1 MSFEWRLENDMKKL
15 LAASFAALAVA
26 LALPAGAQG
35 LPDAAA
41 QKAIR
46 DQLRTDRKV
55 VIEHN
60 MNLSDAEAKKFWPV
74 YQSFQRELAPIQ
86 SRRNRAA
93 IDFISTNDGDM
104 TNANAR
110 RLMDQLA
117 SADESEAKVRR
128 AYVTKFSKAVGS
140 KKAARYYQVESKIA
154 AMERYDQ
161 AAAISLVQ

>member
-1 MSFEWRLENDMKKL
+1 MKKTL
-15 LAASFAALAVA
+15 LAALAALAISPI
-26 LALPAGAQG
+26 LPAAAQG

-41 QKAIR
+41 QQAIR

-55 VIEHN
+55 VIQHN
-60 MNLSDAEAKKFWPV
+60 LPLTDAEAKKFWPV
-74 YQSFQRELAPIQ
+74 YESFQREMAPIQ

-93 IDFISTNDGDM
+93 LDFISTSEGDM

-117 SADESEAKVRR
+117 SAEESDAKLRR
-128 AYVTKFSKAVGS
+128 AFVAKFSKAIGA
-140 KKAARYYQVESKIA
+140 KKAARYYQIESKIS

-161 AAAISLVQ
+161 ASAIPLVQ

>member
-1 MSFEWRLENDMKKL
+1 MKKIL
-15 LAASFAALAVA
+15 LAASFAALALCLVP
-26 LALPAGAQG
+26 PAAAQG

-41 QKAIR
+41 QQAIR

-60 MNLSDAEAKKFWPV
+60 LALGDAEAKKFWPV
-74 YQSFQRELAPIQ
+74 YDAYQRELAPIQ

-93 IDFISTNDGDM
+93 LDFISTPDGDM

-117 SADESEAKVRR
+117 SADEAEAKLRR
-128 AYVTKFSKAVGS
+128 VYVAKFAKALGA
-140 KKAARYYQVESKIA
+140 KKAARYYQIESKIG

-161 AAAISLVQ
+161 ASAIPLVQ

>member
-1 MSFEWRLENDMKKL
+1 MKKTL
-15 LAASFAALAVA
+15 LAALAALAI
-26 LALPAGAQG
+26 LPILPAAAQG

-41 QKAIR
+41 QQAIR

-55 VIEHN
+55 VIQHN
-60 MNLSDAEAKKFWPV
+60 LPLTDAEAKKFWPV
-74 YQSFQRELAPIQ
+74 YESFQREMAPIQ

-93 IDFISTNDGDM
+93 LDFISTSEGDM

-117 SADESEAKVRR
+117 SAEESDAKLRR
-128 AYVTKFSKAVGS
+128 AFVARFSKAIGA
-140 KKAARYYQVESKIA
+140 KKAARYYQIESKIS

-161 AAAISLVQ
+161 ASAIPLVQ

>member
-1 MSFEWRLENDMKKL
+1 MKSL
-15 LAASFAALAVA
+15 LAAFLSALAMA
-26 LALPAGAQG
+26 FALPSGAQG

-46 DQLRTDRKV
+46 DQIRSDRKV

-60 MNLSDAEAKKFWPV
+60 LSLTDAEAKKFWPV
-74 YQSFQRELAPIQ
+74 YQSFQREMTPIE
-86 SRRNRAA
+86 SRWNRAA
-93 IDFISTNDGDM
+93 IDFISTSDGDM

-117 SADESEAKVRR
+117 ASEEAEAKLRR
-128 AYVTKFSKAVGS
+128 SYVAKFSKAIGA
-140 KKAARYYQVESKIA
+140 KKAARYYQIESKIT

-161 AAAISLVQ
+161 ASAIPLVQ

>member
-1 MSFEWRLENDMKKL
+1 MKNL
-15 LAASFAALAVA
+15 LAASFAALAIGI
-26 LALPAGAQG
+26 ALPAGAQG

-41 QKAIR
+41 QQAIR

-55 VIEHN
+55 VIQHN
-60 MNLSDAEAKKFWPV
+60 LPLTEAEAKKFWPV
-74 YQSFQRELAPIQ
+74 YEAFQREMAPIQ

-93 IDFISTNDGDM
+93 LDFISTSEGDM

-117 SADESEAKVRR
+117 SAEESDAKLRR
-128 AYVTKFSKAVGS
+128 AFVARFSKAIGA
-140 KKAARYYQVESKIA
+140 KKAARYYQIESKIS

-161 AAAISLVQ
+161 ASAIPLVQ

>member
-1 MSFEWRLENDMKKL
+1 MKKTL
-15 LAASFAALAVA
+15 LAALAALAISP
-26 LALPAGAQG
+26 LPAAAQG

-41 QKAIR
+41 QQAIR

-55 VIEHN
+55 VIQHN
-60 MNLSDAEAKKFWPV
+60 LPLTDAEAKKFWPV
-74 YQSFQRELAPIQ
+74 YESFQREMAPIQ

-93 IDFISTNDGDM
+93 LDFISTSEGDM

-117 SADESEAKVRR
+117 SAEESDAKLRR
-128 AYVTKFSKAVGS
+128 AFVAKFSKAIGA
-140 KKAARYYQVESKIA
+140 KKAARYYQIESKIS

-161 AAAISLVQ
+161 ASAIPLVQ

>member
-1 MSFEWRLENDMKKL
+1 MKKTL
-15 LAASFAALAVA
+15 LAALAALAISPI
-26 LALPAGAQG
+26 LPAAAQG

-41 QKAIR
+41 QQAIR

-55 VIEHN
+55 VIQHN
-60 MNLSDAEAKKFWPV
+60 LPLTDAEAKKFWPV
-74 YQSFQRELAPIQ
+74 YESFQREMAPIQ

-93 IDFISTNDGDM
+93 LDFISTSEGEM

-117 SADESEAKVRR
+117 SAEESDAKLRR
-128 AYVTKFSKAVGS
+128 AFVAKFSKAIGA
-140 KKAARYYQVESKIA
+140 KKAARYYQIESKIS

-161 AAAISLVQ
+161 ASAIPLVQ

>member
-1 MSFEWRLENDMKKL
+1 MKKTL
-15 LAASFAALAVA
+15 LAALAALAISPI
-26 LALPAGAQG
+26 LPAAAQG

-41 QKAIR
+41 QQAIR

-55 VIEHN
+55 VIQHN
-60 MNLSDAEAKKFWPV
+60 LPLTDAEAKKFWPV
-74 YQSFQRELAPIQ
+74 YESFQREMAPIQ

-93 IDFISTNDGDM
+93 LDFISTSEGEM

-117 SADESEAKVRR
+117 SAEESDAKLRR
-128 AYVTKFSKAVGS
+128 AFVARFSKAIGA
-140 KKAARYYQVESKIA
+140 KKAARYYQIESKIS

-161 AAAISLVQ
+161 ASAIPLVQ